1 MSQYRD
7 KYYIVYNVPMIQLE
21 YTKEITDTGLSK
33 EQAIVYEVLLKQG
46 ESPASSIAKAVPSG
60 TTLSRPLVYKV
71 LEELI
76 QLDLATKSDEAGKIA
91 KFTPKHPVA
100 ITKVID
106 KEKERIEQTKKQFL
120 ATSGKLSSLFNLSV
134 GKPGVQF
141 YEGKDGVWEVLM
153 DSLAASEEILTYAD
167 LEAIAKY
174 IPDLNAEYS
183 AIREDQ
189 DVKKRGLVIDS
200 PEARKFLKS
209 YDGEV
214 TGTKLITST
223 DSVVPF
229 QTIMQIYDNKVS
241 YITLTNEYL
250 VGIIITD
257 QFIANTHKYLFES
270 LWKCSSGDVV

>member
-1 MSQYRD
+1 
-7 KYYIVYNVPMIQLE
+7 MIQLE

-33 EQAIVYEVLLKQG
+33 EQAVVYEVLLKLG
-46 ESPASSIAKAVPSG
+46 ESPASAIAKAIPSG
-60 TTLSRPLVYKV
+60 TTVSRPLVYKV

-76 QLDLATKSDEAGKIA
+76 ALDLASKSEETGKIA

-106 KEKERIEQTKKQFL
+106 EQKERIERTKKQFL

-141 YEGKDGVWEVLM
+141 YEGEDGIWEVLM
-153 DSLAASEEILTYAD
+153 DSLSATEEILTYAD
-167 LEAIAKY
+167 LEAIVKY
-174 IPDLNAEYS
+174 IPALNAEYS
-183 AIREDQ
+183 TMREEQ

-200 PEARKFLKS
+200 LEARKFLKS
-209 YDGEV
+209 YDGKV
-214 TGTKLITST
+214 TNTKLIIAS
-223 DSVVPF
+223 DGFSPF

-241 YITLTNEYL
+241 YITLTDEYL
-250 VGIIITD
+250 MGIIITD

-270 LWKCSSGDVV
+270 LWKLSSGEVV

>member
-1 MSQYRD
+1 
-7 KYYIVYNVPMIQLE
+7 MIQLE

-153 DSLAASEEILTYAD
+153 DSMTATEEIMTYAD

-183 AIREDQ
+183 TLREDK

-214 TGTKLITST
+214 THTKLISGTEAT
-223 DSVVPF
+223 VPF

-241 YITLTNEYL
+241 YITLTDEYL

>member
-1 MSQYRD
+1 
-7 KYYIVYNVPMIQLE
+7 MIQLE
-21 YTKEITDTGLSK
+21 YTKEITYTGLSK
-33 EQAIVYEVLLKQG
+33 EQAVVYEVLLKLG
-46 ESPASSIAKAVPSG
+46 ESPASAIAKAIPSG
-60 TTLSRPLVYKV
+60 TTLSRPLVSKV

-76 QLDLATKSDEAGKIA
+76 VLDLASKSEEAGKIA

-106 KEKERIEQTKKQFL
+106 EQRERIERTKKQFL

-141 YEGKDGVWEVLM
+141 YEGEDGVWEVLM
-153 DSLAASEEILTYAD
+153 DSLSATEEILTYAD

-174 IPDLNAEYS
+174 IPALNAEYS
-183 AIREDQ
+183 ALREEQ

-209 YDGEV
+209 YNGKV
-214 TGTKLITST
+214 TNTKLISA
-223 DSVVPF
+223 SEGFSPF
-229 QTIMQIYDNKVS
+229 QTVVQIYDNKVS
-241 YITLTNEYL
+241 YITLTDEYL
-250 VGIIITD
+250 MGVIITD

-270 LWKCSSGDVV
+270 LWELSSGEVI

>member
-1 MSQYRD
+1 
-7 KYYIVYNVPMIQLE
+7 MIQLE

-33 EQAIVYEVLLKQG
+33 EQAVVYEVLLKLG
-46 ESPASSIAKAVPSG
+46 VSPASAIAKAIPSG

-76 QLDLATKSDEAGKIA
+76 SLDLSSKSEEAGKIA

-106 KEKERIEQTKKQFL
+106 EQKEKIERTKKQFL

-141 YEGKDGVWEVLM
+141 YEGEDGVWEVLM
-153 DSLAASEEILTYAD
+153 DSLSATEEILTYAD

-174 IPDLNAEYS
+174 IPALNAEYS
-183 AIREDQ
+183 AMREEQ

-209 YDGEV
+209 YDGKV
-214 TGTKLITST
+214 TNTKLISAS
-223 DSVVPF
+223 DGFSPF
-229 QTIMQIYDNKVS
+229 QTVVQIYDNKVS

-250 VGIIITD
+250 MGVIITD
-257 QFIANTHKYLFES
+257 QHIANTHKYLFES
-270 LWKCSSGDVV
+270 LWKLSSGEVV

>member
-1 MSQYRD
+1 
-7 KYYIVYNVPMIQLE
+7 MIQLE

-33 EQAIVYEVLLKQG
+33 EQAVIYEVLLKLG
-46 ESPASSIAKAVPSG
+46 VSPASAIAKAIPSG

-76 QLDLATKSDEAGKIA
+76 GLDLASKSEETGKIA

-106 KEKERIEQTKKQFL
+106 EQRERIERTKKQFL

-141 YEGKDGVWEVLM
+141 YEGEDGVWEVLV
-153 DSLAASEEILTYAD
+153 DSLSATEEILTYAD

-174 IPDLNAEYS
+174 IPALNAEYS
-183 AIREDQ
+183 TMREEQ
-189 DVKKRGLVIDS
+189 DVKKRGLVVDS

-209 YDGEV
+209 YDGKV
-214 TGTKLITST
+214 TNTKLISA
-223 DSVVPF
+223 SEGFLPF
-229 QTIMQIYDNKVS
+229 QTVVQIYDNKVS
-241 YITLTNEYL
+241 YITLTDEYL
-250 VGIIITD
+250 MGVIVTD
-257 QFIANTHKYLFES
+257 QYIANTHKYLFES
-270 LWKCSSGDVV
+270 LWKLSSGEVV

>member
-1 MSQYRD
+1 
-7 KYYIVYNVPMIQLE
+7 MIQLE

-33 EQAIVYEVLLKQG
+33 EQAIVYEVLLKLG
-46 ESPASSIAKAVPSG
+46 ESPASTIAKAIPSG

-76 QLDLATKSDEAGKIA
+76 GLDLASKSDEAGKVA
-91 KFTPKHPVA
+91 TFTPKHPVA

-106 KEKERIEQTKKQFL
+106 KEKERIERTKKQFL
-120 ATSGKLSSLFNLSV
+120 TTSGKLSSLFNLSV

-153 DSLAASEEILTYAD
+153 DSMGATEEILTYAD

-183 AIREDQ
+183 ALREDKV
-189 DVKKRGLVIDS
+189 VKKRGLVIDS
-200 PEARKFLKS
+200 PEARKFLTS
-209 YDGEV
+209 YDGKV
-214 TGTKLITST
+214 TKIKLIRT
-223 DSVVPF
+223 DLVHPHF

-241 YITLTNEYL
+241 YLTLTDEYL

-270 LWKCSSGDVV
+270 MWKLSSGEEI

>member
-1 MSQYRD
+1 
-7 KYYIVYNVPMIQLE
+7 MIQLE

-46 ESPASSIAKAVPSG
+46 ESPASAIAKAVPSG

-76 QLDLATKSDEAGKIA
+76 GLDLATKSDETGKIA

-106 KEKERIEQTKKQFL
+106 NQKERIERTKKQFL

-141 YEGKDGVWEVLM
+141 YEGEDGVWEVLL
-153 DSLAASEEILTYAD
+153 DSLTASEEILTYAD

-174 IPDLNAEYS
+174 IPELNAEYS
-183 AIREDQ
+183 AAREDQ

-214 TGTKLITST
+214 THTKLISGTEAT
-223 DSVVPF
+223 VPF

-241 YITLTNEYL
+241 YITLTDEYL

>member
-1 MSQYRD
+1 MG
-7 KYYIVYNVPMIQLE
+7 MIQLE

-33 EQAIVYEVLLKQG
+33 EQAVVYEVLLKLG
-46 ESPASSIAKAVPSG
+46 ESPASAIAKAIPSG

-76 QLDLATKSDEAGKIA
+76 VLDLASKSEETGKIA

-106 KEKERIEQTKKQFL
+106 EQKERIERTKKQFL

-141 YEGKDGVWEVLM
+141 YEGEDGVWEVLM
-153 DSLAASEEILTYAD
+153 DSLSSTEEILTYAD

-174 IPDLNAEYS
+174 IPALNAEYS
-183 AIREDQ
+183 TMREEQ

-209 YDGEV
+209 YDGKV
-214 TGTKLITST
+214 TNTKLINASEGFF
-223 DSVVPF
+223 PF
-229 QTIMQIYDNKVS
+229 QTVVQIYDNKVS
-241 YITLTNEYL
+241 YITLTDEYL
-250 VGIIITD
+250 MGVIITD

-270 LWKCSSGDVV
+270 LWKLSSGEVV

>member
-1 MSQYRD
+1 
-7 KYYIVYNVPMIQLE
+7 MIQLE

-33 EQAIVYEVLLKQG
+33 EQAVVYEVLLKLG
-46 ESPASSIAKAVPSG
+46 ESPASAIAKAIPSG
-60 TTLSRPLVYKV
+60 TTISRPLVYKV

-76 QLDLATKSDEAGKIA
+76 SLDLASKSDEAGKIA
-91 KFTPKHPVA
+91 RFTPKHPVG

-106 KEKERIEQTKKQFL
+106 EQKERIERTKKQFL

-153 DSLAASEEILTYAD
+153 DSMTASEEIMTYAD

-183 AIREDQ
+183 ALREDR

-200 PEARKFLKS
+200 PTARNFLKS
-209 YDGEV
+209 YDGQV
-214 TGTKLITST
+214 THTKLIKGKDGTA
-223 DSVVPF
+223 DF

-241 YITLTNEYL
+241 YITLTDEYL

-270 LWKCSSGDVV
+270 LWELSSGEVV